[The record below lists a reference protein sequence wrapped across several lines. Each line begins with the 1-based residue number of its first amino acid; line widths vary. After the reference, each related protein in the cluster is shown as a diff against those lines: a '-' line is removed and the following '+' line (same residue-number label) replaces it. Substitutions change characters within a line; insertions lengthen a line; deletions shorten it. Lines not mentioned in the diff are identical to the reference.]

1 MNSGRRKRSGCF
13 PTKSFSKTITALLAC
28 LLIGLTGCSRI
39 VPEPQLVVEPRL
51 TGTAEIEGVIRMA
64 DLPADLC
71 SPDGKFFLAVEEN
84 AGGCHLKVVP
94 LDGDYKD
101 AIPVDS
107 VSKSWTSGFW
117 FDYRPLGWT
126 SEAEFVYAG
135 VGWQPSGEHK
145 GERGVSLV
153 IGRVPQGAGDESGE
167 GAGQAKATTEEI
179 GFFLLE
185 YGSGSLETLFLAGQ
199 KKVYLNNN
207 TTIWVLDIAG
217 KNLTVLKED
226 LPDYAYRHPIPSPTG
241 DYFVYELNEDEKSGI
256 FILDTKTKEERPLAV
271 NGDTMSFYPAWSP
284 DGKYVAAYIVDK
296 KEGATGTSWRD
307 YLLFEGE
314 DTAQSVGSGITV
326 FDAAGNIAATIK
338 VEGKYLHGFCWAADS
353 RTLGFVAGS
362 ARIPETG
369 DESAPMGSVLYESI
383 WLARIDQASKGAVT
397 PVRLADIP
405 KDDQGE
411 PRYAALAAFDP
422 DAAGVY
428 YNVYR
433 QGIWYCS
440 QKADPVKLSDG
451 RWTRWEG
458 SPPRMFGDSLVAL
471 VDREPGK
478 EFLLFDKGEATQ
490 FGESDGSW
498 VWLAA
503 CSESKIVLFVG
514 NVPAE
519 DDSAPFPPAYPKS
532 GKLMVYDM
540 LKPQ

>member
-1 MNSGRRKRSGCF
+1 
-13 PTKSFSKTITALLAC
+13 
-28 LLIGLTGCSRI
+28 
-39 VPEPQLVVEPRL
+39 
-51 TGTAEIEGVIRMA
+51 
-64 DLPADLC
+64 
-71 SPDGKFFLAVEEN
+71 
-84 AGGCHLKVVP
+84 
-94 LDGDYKD
+94 
-101 AIPVDS
+101 
-107 VSKSWTSGFW
+107 
-117 FDYRPLGWT
+117 
-126 SEAEFVYAG
+126 
-135 VGWQPSGEHK
+135 
-145 GERGVSLV
+145 
-153 IGRVPQGAGDESGE
+153 
-167 GAGQAKATTEEI
+167 
-179 GFFLLE
+179 
-185 YGSGSLETLFLAGQ
+185 
-199 KKVYLNNN
+199 
-207 TTIWVLDIAG
+207 
-217 KNLTVLKED
+217 
-226 LPDYAYRHPIPSPTG
+226 
-241 DYFVYELNEDEKSGI
+241 
-256 FILDTKTKEERPLAV
+256 
-271 NGDTMSFYPAWSP
+271 
-284 DGKYVAAYIVDK
+284 
-296 KEGATGTSWRD
+296 
-307 YLLFEGE
+307 
-314 DTAQSVGSGITV
+314 
-326 FDAAGNIAATIK
+326 
-338 VEGKYLHGFCWAADS
+338 
-353 RTLGFVAGS
+353 
-362 ARIPETG
+362 
-369 DESAPMGSVLYESI
+369 MGSVLYESI

-458 SPPRMFGDSLVAL
+458 SPPQMFGGSLVAL

-490 FGESDGSW
+490 LGESDGSW